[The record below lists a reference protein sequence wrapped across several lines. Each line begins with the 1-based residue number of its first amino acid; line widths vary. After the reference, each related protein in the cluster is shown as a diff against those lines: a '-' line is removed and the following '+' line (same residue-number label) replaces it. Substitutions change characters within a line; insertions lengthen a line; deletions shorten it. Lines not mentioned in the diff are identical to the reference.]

1 MSRSSKSLTPARLND
16 VILGCFGRLQPSDTL
31 DHLVRYLGTW
41 SGSELRITSLNFID
55 YGVLIKYLPQ
65 QVIHGEACVGFR
77 KTFLS
82 RVLQVIQ
89 YAAKLIV
96 PFLQLRA
103 RLQHRAGLRDSPK
116 STAAEGYA
124 KLSSLLGDSRTLWR
138 IWGQNFSIIRA
149 I

>member
-1 MSRSSKSLTPARLND
+1 MR
-16 VILGCFGRLQPSDTL
+16 
-31 DHLVRYLGTW
+31 
-41 SGSELRITSLNFID
+41 TSFID

-65 QVIHGEACVGFR
+65 QVIHGEACFGFR

-89 YAAKLIV
+89 YTAKLIV
-96 PFLQLRA
+96 PFLQLRT

-116 STAAEGYA
+116 STAAEGCA

-138 IWGQNFSIIRA
+138 IWGQNFSIFHA

>member
-16 VILGCFGRLQPSDTL
+16 AILGCFGRLQPSDTL

-41 SGSELRITSLNFID
+41 SGSELRIASFID
-55 YGVLIKYLPQ
+55 YGVLIKYLLQ
-65 QVIHGEACVGFR
+65 QAIHGETCVGFR
-77 KTFLS
+77 KTFLK
-82 RVLQVIQ
+82 RVPQVIQ
-89 YAAKLIV
+89 YTVKLIV

-116 STAAEGYA
+116 SIAAEGYA

-138 IWGQNFSIIRA
+138 IWGQNFSIFHA